1 MANSAGTIEFL
12 AEALAPLGHITVRRM
27 FGGAGIY
34 CDGLIF
40 GLLDDDV
47 LYLKADA
54 ESIPLFQ
61 AEGMAAFSYDT
72 TTGTKAIM
80 SYWRMPERLFDD
92 PDELLQWGRRAVAS
106 GQAAAVA
113 KTSRRQAPKPRQR
126 PSNPKR

>member
-92 PDELLQWGRRAVAS
+92 PEELLQLGNCGGGQRPGS
-106 GQAAAVA
+106 GCRQ
-113 KTSRRQAPKPRQR
+113 TSRRQAAKPRQR
-126 PSNPKR
+126 PLNPKR